1 MISGRAAKLLHTL
14 NLVRLYTQAR
24 HVERNDGMK
33 EYTLILAV
41 IGAVA
46 GLALQSCESGAGTGA
61 AVGAG
66 TGAVVGGPPGA
77 AVGAAAG
84 AIVGAT
90 VTEKEAVRYGPAP
103 AGGYPLARRSGRAG
117 FVLSPYTNREY
128 DVRGVP
134 HGALVRDVDT
144 NKLFRRP

>member
-1 MISGRAAKLLHTL
+1 MNNWTVIFG
-14 NLVRLYTQAR
+14 
-24 HVERNDGMK
+24 
-33 EYTLILAV
+33 LIG
-41 IGAVA
+41 IVA
-46 GLALQSCESGAGTGA
+46 GLALQSCESRTGTGA

-66 TGAVVGGPPGA
+66 TGAVVGGPAGA

-103 AGGYPLARRSGRAG
+103 RGGYPVARSSGKPG

-134 HGALVRDVDT
+134 HGALVRDVDA